1 MATNG
6 QIPTVAE
13 EMQDELHHFSFAG
26 TPASTTILLGVAHR
40 DMWFSH
46 ATARYG
52 TAAGSA
58 RALTIRAVPSGV
70 AVSSLASNS
79 ALSDSTI
86 DLNTTT
92 LTPQYIEGTKDKNFI
107 AKGSAVYATIP
118 TSVGSLAGLLLDVW
132 CETMRK

>member
-13 EMQDELHHFSFAG
+13 EMQDEQHHFSFAG
-26 TPASTTILLGVAHR
+26 TPTSVTILLGVAHR

-58 RALTIRAVPSGV
+58 RDLTIRSVPSGI
-70 AVSSLASNS
+70 AVSALAANS

-92 LTPQYIEGTKDKNFI
+92 STPQYIEGTKDKNFI
-107 AKGSAVYATIP
+107 AKGSTVFATMP
-118 TSVGSLAGLLLDVW
+118 TSVASLAGLVLDVW